1 MFNSNSGYSLADIA
15 AATGNERNNSGWGD
29 SGAWWI
35 IILFLFCFAGWGGKG
50 FGNAGGAGSALTRD
64 ELMQGFDFSGL
75 RSDVMGLQNSIS
87 NGFYNANTNALNGF
101 ANAIEANNSGVRAI
115 QSDICGMGLTN
126 LQNTNAITNAINA
139 DTIANMQNT
148 FQISQQLNNMQA
160 QQEACCC
167 QTKELLAANAAEL
180 NYNLATQA
188 CQNRQVVTDNTR
200 DIIENAN
207 NNTRQVLDFLVQDK
221 IDTLNAENAAL
232 KGMVSQSEQNAY
244 LISQLGQK
252 TPIPAYVVQNPYNSN
267 GCTGCTTTF

>member
-1 MFNSNSGYSLADIA
+1 
-15 AATGNERNNSGWGD
+15 
-29 SGAWWI
+29 
-35 IILFLFCFAGWGGKG
+35 
-50 FGNAGGAGSALTRD
+50 
-64 ELMQGFDFSGL
+64 MQGFDFSGL

-87 NGFYNANTNALNGF
+87 NGFYNVNTNALNGF

-221 IDTLNAENAAL
+221 IDTLNADAL

-244 LISQLGQK
+244 LISQLSQK
-252 TPIPAYVVQNPYNSN
+252 TPIPAYVVQNPYSSN